1 MLGKLHLYIPI
12 QRHLK
17 AFFLIMYGLII
28 SRTQQKIKQFF
39 ANLRKICLIF
49 ELFKWCWII
58 CGEFRVK
65 SRSRCSLIDCF
76 SSCWFRITLKTVCIP
91 NNI

>member
-17 AFFLIMYGLII
+17 AFFLVTYSLII

-39 ANLRKICLIF
+39 ANFRKNCLIF
-49 ELFKWCWII
+49 ELFK
-58 CGEFRVK
+58 
-65 SRSRCSLIDCF
+65 
-76 SSCWFRITLKTVCIP
+76 
-91 NNI
+91 